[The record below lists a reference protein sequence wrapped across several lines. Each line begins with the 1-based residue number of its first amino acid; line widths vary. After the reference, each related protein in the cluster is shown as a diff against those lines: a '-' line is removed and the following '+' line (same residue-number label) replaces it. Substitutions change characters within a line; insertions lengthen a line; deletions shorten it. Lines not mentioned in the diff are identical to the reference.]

1 MLRDLAKTLPLSLP
15 ADPNIPPIPMSPF
28 GKLSPQG
35 STASSTGSSSLD
47 GRSPS
52 DSISSGNTS
61 MTTISSAEGSTVL
74 SIDDDELAK
83 FVFILV
89 LDSRYHLVTTEVSK
103 MTSRDFFQA
112 LTAGYNTHRGV
123 LRRLFSIFVYSH
135 CDFVQVS
142 KGLLLSFKQ

>member
-1 MLRDLAKTLPLSLP
+1 MT
-15 ADPNIPPIPMSPF
+15 
-28 GKLSPQG
+28 
-35 STASSTGSSSLD
+35 
-47 GRSPS
+47 
-52 DSISSGNTS
+52 SISG
-61 MTTISSAEGSTVL
+61 ADSTVL

-142 KGLLLSFKQ
+142 KVLLISFKKYNRSALLRSVVDFLHTHTITQVRDAEVKRVEYIRPLPCL